1 MATDTASSRAF
12 SATAE
17 RPYAPAW
24 INRLT
29 WWIDRAPGPPWLV
42 FAAFL
47 AVTESITLVAGQIG
61 AAAAANGGIVT
72 GLYYGALPVALLG
85 LIYYLDGEAHDAMDD
100 FEPALQVSESDAAR
114 LRYELTVIPAAPA
127 LIVTV
132 LALLAQATQYIL
144 DPAGSLI
151 VGLSP
156 MGLALRAVG
165 EGLVTILIVML
176 LYHTIRQLWAV
187 DRFHALATRIDLFR
201 PAPLYAFSLLT
212 SRTGIGLILIIATS
226 LVADPTTYQ
235 AMSLVLLV
243 TWVGGMMAVAIAAFV
258 LPLRGMHRRIAAEK
272 SRLQGEAG
280 ERLKATISALHRSV
294 DRDDLA
300 QADALNKTLASLV
313 SERDILERLP
323 TWPWRSGTLGAFV
336 TALGLPIVLFLITRY
351 LDRLV

>member
-1 MATDTASSRAF
+1 MATDTATSSVI
-12 SATAE
+12 SGTAE
-17 RPYAPAW
+17 RPYAPSW

-47 AVTESITLVAGQIG
+47 AITESIGLLQSRV
-61 AAAAANGGIVT
+61 GGLAPDVGLGT
-72 GLYYGALPVALLG
+72 GLYYGALPVALLW

-100 FEPALQVSESDAAR
+100 FEPALDVSKMEAAR
-114 LRYELTVIPAAPA
+114 LRYQLTVVPAGPA

-132 LALLAQATQYIL
+132 LAVIAQAAQYIL
-144 DPAGSLI
+144 DPAGSVI
-151 VGLSP
+151 AGLTP
-156 MGLALRAVG
+156 AGLALRAVG
-165 EGLVTILIVML
+165 EGLVTILIVLL
-176 LYHTIRQLWAV
+176 LYHTIRQLRAV
-187 DRFHALATRIDLFR
+187 DRLHSLATRIDLFR

-212 SRTGIGLILIIATS
+212 SRTAIGLILIVASS
-226 LVADPTTYQ
+226 LVADPITVQ
-235 AMSLVLLV
+235 QMSTILLI

-280 ERLKATISALHRSV
+280 ERLKATIGALHRSV
-294 DRDDLA
+294 DHDDLA

-313 SERDILERLP
+313 SEREILERLP
-323 TWPWRSGTLGAFV
+323 TWPWRPGTLGTFV